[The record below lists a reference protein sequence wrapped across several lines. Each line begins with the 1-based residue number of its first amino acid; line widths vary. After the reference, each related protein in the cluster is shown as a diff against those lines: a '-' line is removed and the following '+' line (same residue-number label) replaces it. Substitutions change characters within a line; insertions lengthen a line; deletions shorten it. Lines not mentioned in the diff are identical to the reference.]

1 MSVGYVPHMKA
12 LHEVSHCMKYLVI
25 LEKHD
30 GAYTANVPALP
41 GCCSQG
47 ISEEDALHNIRVA
60 IAETLARVTIT
71 TVEVEETPQ
80 EVAIPPNGDS
90 VHTWAKYAGMWKD
103 DPSFDDFLAQI
114 EADRRQ
120 LESENS
126 SG

>member
-1 MSVGYVPHMKA
+1 M
-12 LHEVSHCMKYLVI
+12 
-25 LEKHD
+25 
-30 GAYTANVPALP
+30 
-41 GCCSQG
+41 
-47 ISEEDALHNIRVA
+47 
-60 IAETLARVTIT
+60 TIT
-71 TVEVEETPQ
+71 TVEVEETPK
-80 EVAIPPNGDS
+80 ETAIPSNEDS